1 MLLLYKCYNENM
13 IKKILKENTIYF
25 IIILVLIFAFLF
37 VFNSSLY
44 VNIVNFDEKVI
55 QFFKNIHVNSF
66 TNVMRIFT
74 NIGDWYIPILIIV
87 CSFIFLKNKNYFYVL
102 AGSYLFAG
110 VISFLAKLIILR
122 PRPVEALI
130 KMPVSYSF
138 PSGHTLTS
146 IVFYLTL
153 CYLIMKKVKN
163 PIKPIILFSTVLLI
177 SLIALSRV
185 YLGVHFFS
193 DVIGGIIFGI
203 ICEIA
208 VITTINRNFTD
219 KL

>member
-1 MLLLYKCYNENM
+1 MLLLLKCYNENM
-13 IKKILKENTIYF
+13 IKNVLKENIKYF
-25 IIILVLIFAFLF
+25 MIILFLIIVFLLII
-37 VFNSSLY
+37 NSSLY
-44 VNIVNFDEKVI
+44 PSIVNFDSKVI
-55 QFFKNIHVNSF
+55 HFFKTINVKSF

-87 CSFIFLKNKNYFYVL
+87 CSFIFLRNKNYFYIL
-102 AGSYLFAG
+102 GGSYLFAG
-110 VISFLAKLIILR
+110 IVSFVAKWIILR

-130 KMPVSYSF
+130 KIPTSYSF

-163 PIKPIILFSTVLLI
+163 PVKPIILFSTILLI
-177 SLIALSRV
+177 SLIALSRM

-193 DVIGGIIFGI
+193 DVVGGIIFGI

-208 VITTINRNFTD
+208 VITTIRNNFSE
-219 KL
+219 KI